1 MEQKKKKTKKKTPFK
16 YIHLNVIQI
25 KFYLFI

>member
-1 MEQKKKKTKKKTPFK
+1 MEQKKQKKKKTPFK